1 MTALLDSRT
10 ALVTGGTVGIGA
22 GIARQLRDH
31 GAQVAVTGLT
41 EEECAQAR
49 DDGFTAYVLDVR
61 DRAAC
66 DEVIA
71 RAADELGGLSVLA
84 SNAGVYPQARIEAM
98 TDEDIDLI
106 FDINVKGT
114 IHAVQ
119 AAIPAL
125 EASGRG
131 RIVVTSSITGNYTG
145 FPAWS
150 HYGATKAAQM
160 GFVRSA
166 AIELA
171 RRGITIN
178 AVLPGNILTPGL
190 KELGQEYLDQ
200 MARSVPAGYL
210 GEPEDIGAAVAFLA
224 SDGAR
229 YITGQGIVVDGGQ
242 ILPETPEALEEI

>member
-22 GIARQLRDH
+22 GIALQLRDH

-210 GEPEDIGAAVAFLA
+210 GEPEDIGATVAFLA

>member
-31 GAQVAVTGLT
+31 GAQVIVTGLT
-41 EEECAQAR
+41 EDECSQAR
-49 DDGFTAYVLDVR
+49 EDGFTAYVLDVR

-131 RIVVTSSITGNYTG
+131 RIVVTSSITGNFTG

-200 MARSVPAGYL
+200 MARSVPADYL
-210 GEPEDIGAAVAFLA
+210 GEPEDIGATVAFLA